1 LKNFE
6 FENWDNG
13 HLIVNAKFASVL
25 KVNGFTTFDALMN
38 DSGGDVAKNLLR
50 ERITSRFSLRDSSGN
65 ELTFYIKKHQPPPFR
80 EYVKPFFRLTWP
92 ILGAKNEWNAI
103 LRFHESGIAT
113 MVPAAFG
120 EKKGQSFVITQAVE
134 GCEKLSEW
142 METRLANGSRDEE
155 QTADIVNAVARIAR
169 QMHGAGLH
177 HQDFYLTHLLC
188 PLNDENSEIHV
199 IDLGRARRLN
209 GLSRRWIVK
218 DLAQLNYSA
227 HLFSEEDRQR
237 FLETYFGRPINAS
250 DKPLLRSIRHKTE
263 RIASHSR
270 KNRL

>member
-1 LKNFE
+1 MRNFE

-13 HLIVNAKFASVL
+13 QLTVNAKFASVL
-25 KVNGFTTFDALMN
+25 KANGFSTFDALMN
-38 DSGGDVAKNLLR
+38 DSSGEVAKNLLR
-50 ERITSRFSLRDSSGN
+50 ERITSRFSLPDSNGK
-65 ELTFYIKKHQPPPFR
+65 ELTFYIKKHQPPPIK
-80 EYVKPFFRLTWP
+80 EYIKPFFRLTWP

-103 LRFHESGIAT
+103 LGFHESEITT
-113 MVPAAFG
+113 MVPVAFG

-134 GCEKLSEW
+134 GCEKLSDW

-155 QTADIVNAVARIAR
+155 QTANIVNEVARIAK

-177 HQDFYLTHLLC
+177 HQDFYLTHLLRS
-188 PLNDENSEIHV
+188 LNNENSEIHV
-199 IDLGRARRLN
+199 IDLGRARRRN
-209 GLSRRWIVK
+209 GLSRRWIIK

-227 HLFSEEDRQR
+227 HLFSDEDRQR

-250 DKPLLRSIRHKTE
+250 DKPLLRSIRRKTE